1 MSILETFKNL
11 AAITYANVSEVFTPK
26 TLPTSFAKYEP
37 SESRVDSPKAWWRAY
52 YITPAMQHRMANDK
66 ALMLAEN
73 PLLRGLIARHFK
85 AS

>member
-1 MSILETFKNL
+1 MTILGSLKNL
-11 AAITYANVSEVFTPK
+11 TKIIFDEVFTPK

-37 SESRVDSPKAWWRAY
+37 REHGHLLDKAWWRAEY
-52 YITPAMQHRMANDK
+52 LTPAMQHRMANDK

-85 AS
+85 EA